1 MRLFSGAAINQRKIT
16 MINKKLLIS
25 ASLIASIA
33 SASAFARTEG
43 HYVGASV
50 INTSSETSFD
60 QDTHRNDKYSFGVDY
75 KYAFN
80 CEKFFLAPGV
90 FYDHNALTEEVTLT
104 SGAKIASNTKY
115 SYGVKLLIGY
125 DVTDKFAPF
134 AIVGHSQT
142 RGDGSS
148 YGPGFVFTK
157 ETSTDEG
164 MVYGLGFKY
173 SLNDKVDLNA
183 SYELTQFGLSNNL
196 DGIVGGSDKL
206 NSTYKVARIGASYR
220 F

>member
-1 MRLFSGAAINQRKIT
+1 

-33 SASAFARTEG
+33 SASAFAKTEG

-60 QDTHRNDKYSFGVDY
+60 QDNHRNDKYSFGVDY

-80 CEKFFLAPGV
+80 YEKFFLAPSV

-104 SGAKIASNTKY
+104 AAPFTGVKLTNNTKY
-115 SYGVKLLIGY
+115 SYGAKLLIGY

-142 RGDGSS
+142 RSDGSS
-148 YGPGFVFTK
+148 YGPGFAFVK
-157 ETSTDEG
+157 ESSTNEG

-173 SLNDKVDLNA
+173 SLNEKVDLNA
-183 SYELTQFGLSNNL
+183 SYELTQFGLSSNL
-196 DGIVGGSDKL
+196 DGVVGGSDKL